1 MSRHHVVRGMFLA
14 VTVAA
19 SGLRAW
25 AADDPLT
32 TEIERW
38 RAFLRDDRTAGVEL
52 LASLKTDI
60 EPGMAGT
67 EKALQDRLP
76 LLALHRLA
84 SVQAQL
90 AAAAYLALRPATQR
104 HDPTEFER
112 EWSRMGSELRTD
124 LAVPGPAALDGV
136 RPAVVRAAGEAAL
149 FKVRVLYESSL
160 EYGRNTMPEAGLY
173 YIGAALAQKQFAALC
188 RSMSAPT
195 GSGDARPRALQGELD
210 ALQGELLLAYRPP
223 ASIDRHRLFIAANAA
238 IKEAR
243 ELDTAGLRYG
253 ALYRY
258 LEAGLRV
265 SLAGTTAP
273 PLQTETLLGLLR
285 EAEARLGASGLDHSI
300 GRVYLQSAQANLD
313 PAGGGDPAVASAI
326 LSFVLPRY
334 FAALEPEPP
343 RPALPKATV
352 TVTLVRWPYT

>member
-1 MSRHHVVRGMFLA
+1 MFLA
-14 VTVAA
+14 VTVVA

-25 AADDPLT
+25 AASDPLT

-60 EPGMAGT
+60 EPAMAGT
-67 EKALQDRLP
+67 EKALREGLT
-76 LLALHRLA
+76 LLAFHRLA
-84 SVQAQL
+84 AVQGQL

-104 HDPTEFER
+104 KDPMEFER

-124 LAVPGPAALDGV
+124 LATAPSPAALDGV
-136 RPAVVRAAGEAAL
+136 RPVAVRAAGEAAM

-160 EYGRNTMPEAGLY
+160 EYGRNTMPESGLY
-173 YIGAALAQKQFAALC
+173 YIGAALAQEQFAALC

-195 GSGDARPRALQGELD
+195 GLGEIRPRSLQGELD

-223 ASIDRHRLFIAANAA
+223 ASIDRHRQFIAANAA

-258 LEAGLRV
+258 LEAVLRV
-265 SLAGTTAP
+265 SLARTT
-273 PLQTETLLGLLR
+273 PLPQAETLRGLLR
-285 EAEARLGASGLDHSI
+285 EAEPRLSATGLDHSI
-300 GRVYLQSAQANLD
+300 GRVYFQSAQANLD
-313 PAGGGDPAVASAI
+313 AALGGDPAVTSAI
-326 LSFVLPRY
+326 VSFVLPRY

-343 RPALPKATV
+343 RPAPPKAAV